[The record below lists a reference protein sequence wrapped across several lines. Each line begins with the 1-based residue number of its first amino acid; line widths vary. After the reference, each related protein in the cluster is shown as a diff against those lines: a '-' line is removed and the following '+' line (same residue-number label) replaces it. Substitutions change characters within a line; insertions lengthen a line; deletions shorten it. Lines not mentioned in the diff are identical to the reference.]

1 VLFVSEKQPTRLPSG
16 GANQFAGGTCTRK
29 SPAPFTAHFIDN
41 QCDSARDYSYN
52 PIVNRT
58 GFVILVVLACLSH
71 LWAQGA
77 VVERRKA
84 ETTAKADK
92 LFVQRYT
99 AVPGKPLR
107 AYDEE
112 TETGPPDAIIYWHGS
127 SYVIELIFASD
138 GTIARL
144 ILLPEALLHSRYRGD
159 VPNIVELSPAEMQ
172 WLVASANDLQP
183 LGKAD
188 EVREAPDGCFQSGP
202 NLYCADTYELAIINH
217 YHTEEGREEDRVALR
232 DIEILYKQFVNSI
245 VEDVRVEGSEHM
257 LKVGGQWYHG
267 EKPGVEIFDKA
278 QKGSVVRFITYG
290 CTANE
295 KACTAVPA
303 ESKSTATE

>member
-1 VLFVSEKQPTRLPSG
+1 
-16 GANQFAGGTCTRK
+16 
-29 SPAPFTAHFIDN
+29 
-41 QCDSARDYSYN
+41 
-52 PIVNRT
+52 VNRT
-58 GFVILVVLACLSH
+58 GFVILVVLACLSP
-71 LWAQGA
+71 LFAQDA

-92 LFVQRYT
+92 LFVRRYT
-99 AVPGKPLR
+99 AVAGKPLR
-107 AYDEE
+107 LYDEE
-112 TETGPPDAIIYWHGS
+112 TDTGPPDAIIYWHGS

-144 ILLPEALLHSRYRGD
+144 ILLPEALLHSHNWGD

-183 LGKAD
+183 LGKAG
-188 EVREAPDGCFQSGP
+188 EVWEAPDGCFQSGP
-202 NLYCADTYELAIINH
+202 NLYCADTYELATISH
-217 YHTEEGREEDRVALR
+217 YHQEEGREGELRRVALR
-232 DIEILYKQFVNSI
+232 DIEILYRQSVNSI
-245 VEDVRVEGSEHM
+245 VEDVRVEGSRRM

-278 QKGSVVRFITYG
+278 QKGSVVRLITYG

-295 KACTAVPA
+295 KACTAVPE
-303 ESKSTATE
+303 ESKSTATQ